1 MDFAD
6 SSMFQKYENWLF
18 VADSNNGNIYK
29 FQLNEN
35 RTDFVFESEFL
46 QDKVVNLLQKDSI
59 ENESMEEIL
68 FGSNFGL
75 ISDIE
80 FGPDGSLY
88 VVSLLDGTIYRIYS

>member
-1 MDFAD
+1 
-6 SSMFQKYENWLF
+6 
-18 VADSNNGNIYK
+18 
-29 FQLNEN
+29 
-35 RTDFVFESEFL
+35 
-46 QDKVVNLLQKDSI
+46 
-59 ENESMEEIL
+59 MEEIL